1 MLEKHGS
8 ASGPRIIYQHKISAI
23 ALPLNATVS
32 KQSEVGPGTGR
43 LLSLSSVGGTL
54 RPL

>member
-1 MLEKHGS
+1 MHGPV
-8 ASGPRIIYQHKISAI
+8 SGPPIIYQHKLSAI

-32 KQSEVGPGTGR
+32 RQSDVGPGTGR